1 MIDKIAKIGG
11 TSLRCALIVTLALG
25 TLPGLAGAQEREDAT
40 ETVQN
45 VQLVFNL
52 VEADGFTDDDPEIS
66 DVVSELR
73 KLFNFRGYR
82 LLSTSVLN
90 VGLSHLNSFTVS
102 GSGSQRI
109 VADDSETPLT
119 ILANVSARRAT
130 GNVRAKVTL
139 TESTSGPP
147 WRGGRE
153 GEVIRGGEVIV
164 MAVPGPLLEASVT
177 IRDGQRVVLGSARRS
192 AEEPVLI
199 LIVTPRV
206 DPT

>member
-1 MIDKIAKIGG
+1 MFEKAKRCGARRPTIPYAWIA
-11 TSLRCALIVTLALG
+11 LLALG
-25 TLPGLAGAQEREDAT
+25 PLPGVVSAQEREDAA

-45 VQLVFNL
+45 VQLVFHL

-90 VGLSHLNSFTVS
+90 VGLARTSNVMVG

-119 ILANVSARRAT
+119 IHAEVSARRSS

-139 TESTSGPP
+139 TE
-147 WRGGRE
+147 GGFGSPRYE
-153 GEVIRGGEVIV
+153 GSEGGVVV
-164 MAVPGPLLEASVT
+164 MGLPGPLLEASVT

-192 AEEPVLI
+192 AEDPVLI
-199 LIVTPRV
+199 LIVTPRL
-206 DPT
+206 DPA

>member
-1 MIDKIAKIGG
+1 MINKIPKTRGK
-11 TSLRCALIVTLALG
+11 SLRCALVMTLALG
-25 TLPGLAGAQEREDAT
+25 TLPGIASAQEREDAA

-45 VQLVFNL
+45 VQLVFHL

-73 KLFNFRGYR
+73 QLFNFRGYR

-90 VGLSHLNSFTVS
+90 IGLARTSNFTVD
-102 GSGSQRI
+102 GTGSQRI
-109 VADDSETPLT
+109 VADDSEMPLM
-119 ILANVSARRAT
+119 LRADVSARRST

-139 TESTSGPP
+139 MEGASGTT

-153 GEVIRGGEVIV
+153 EGVVV
-164 MAVPGPLLEASVT
+164 MGLPGPLLEASVT

-192 AEEPVLI
+192 ADEPVLI
-199 LIVTPRV
+199 LIVTPRM

>member
-1 MIDKIAKIGG
+1 MIEYVKRSI
-11 TSLRCALIVTLALG
+11 RYALIMPLAFSLH
-25 TLPGLAGAQEREDAT
+25 PGIASAQEREDAA

-45 VQLVFNL
+45 VQLIFHL

-73 KLFNFRGYR
+73 KLFNFQGYR
-82 LLSTSVLN
+82 LLSTSMLN
-90 VGLSHLNSFTVS
+90 VGLARGSVVTVT

-109 VADDSETPLT
+109 FADDSETPLAIHAEVT
-119 ILANVSARRAT
+119 ARRSERT
-130 GNVRAKVTL
+130 VRAKVTL
-139 TESTSGPP
+139 TDVTS
-147 WRGGRE
+147 RGLLELTERL
-153 GEVIRGGEVIV
+153 
-164 MAVPGPLLEASVT
+164 PLLEASVT

-199 LIVTPRV
+199 LIVTPRI

>member
-25 TLPGLAGAQEREDAT
+25 TLPGMAGAQEREDAA

-45 VQLVFNL
+45 VQLVFHL
-52 VEADGFTDDDPEIS
+52 VEADGFTDNDPEIS

-73 KLFNFRGYR
+73 KLFNFQGYR

-109 VADDSETPLT
+109 VANDFETPLAIT
-119 ILANVSARRAT
+119 AELSARRST
-130 GNVRAKVTL
+130 RVVRATVTL
-139 TESTSGPP
+139 VDDVASRRSIVGGDVILIRPP
-147 WRGGRE
+147 
-153 GEVIRGGEVIV
+153 
-164 MAVPGPLLEASVT
+164 PLLEASVS

-192 AEEPVLI
+192 ADEPVLI
-199 LIVTPRV
+199 LVVTPRI
-206 DPT
+206 DPA